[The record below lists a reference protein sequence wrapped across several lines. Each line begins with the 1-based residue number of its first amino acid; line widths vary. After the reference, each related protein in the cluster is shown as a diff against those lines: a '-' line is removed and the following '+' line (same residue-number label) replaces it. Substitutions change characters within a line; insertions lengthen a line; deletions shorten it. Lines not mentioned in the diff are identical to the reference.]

1 MRITYRN
8 HHNKRYWEE
17 RWKNIPADNPMVNTK
32 IYPLKYAELAIK
44 NDGGSILEAGCG
56 NGRILRFYHNKG
68 YNIEGF
74 DFIKIAVNK
83 LKKVDSSLSVS
94 FGDIT
99 KLKYDDE
106 SFKYVLAFG
115 LYHNLE
121 NNLEKA
127 INETYRVL
135 KNGGVVCASFR
146 ADNIQNRINDWLSLK
161 KKKT

>member
-1 MRITYRN
+1 MR
-8 HHNKRYWEE
+8 
-17 RWKNIPADNPMVNTK
+17 
-32 IYPLKYAELAIK
+32 
-44 NDGGSILEAGCG
+44 
-56 NGRILRFYHNKG
+56 NGRILRLYHNKG

-74 DFIKIAVNK
+74 DFIKIAVKNG
-83 LKKVDSSLSVS
+83 KVDSSLSVS

-106 SFKYVLAFG
+106 SFKHVLAFG

-135 KNGGVVCASFR
+135 KNGEWSAHHLDR
-146 ADNIQNRINDWLSLK
+146 
-161 KKKT
+161 

>member
-1 MRITYRN
+1 M
-8 HHNKRYWEE
+8 
-17 RWKNIPADNPMVNTK
+17 
-32 IYPLKYAELAIK
+32 
-44 NDGGSILEAGCG
+44 
-56 NGRILRFYHNKG
+56 
-68 YNIEGF
+68 
-74 DFIKIAVNK
+74 
-83 LKKVDSSLSVS
+83 DSSLSVS

-135 KNGGVVCASFR
+135 KNGGVVCASF
-146 ADNIQNRINDWLSLK
+146 
-161 KKKT
+161 